1 MILDCVCVDIRISRS
16 PLPRMLAMVL
26 LCGYSGHGDME
37 TLAPAPAPCEPL
49 SCPHSCP
56 RQRGQARAGGA
67 ARCTNIPFNLH
78 SADASHCGVL
88 HHKQDYTCPAL
99 HRLRFQENN
108 TSNEIQS
115 IEVGPRLSKQ
125 LGTRNS
131 SEFCPT
137 DLSWSTLFVD
147 PAPGHRQWS
156 VVSAATRPRLETFAH
171 PLISNTQILGF
182 MLAITRGLMAICK
195 MIMGGRKQWWQLWDT
210 FP

>member
-1 MILDCVCVDIRISRS
+1 MCRYQDIRISPPPDAGDGLVVWIQRT
-16 PLPRMLAMVL
+16 RR
-26 LCGYSGHGDME
+26 HGD
-37 TLAPAPAPCEPL
+37 TRPRPSTAREPL
-49 SCPHSCP
+49 SCPHSRP

-147 PAPGHRQWS
+147 PAPGHRQCQWS
-156 VVSAATRPRLETFAH
+156 VASAATRPRLETFAH

-195 MIMGGRKQWWQLWDT
+195 MIMGGRKQ
-210 FP
+210 